1 MDTFVN
7 NVNLHMSE
15 PYVTLKTRDQEPV
28 RLSLP
33 LLGPLY
39 TRTCLDKN
47 LDKNLFKQVLIV

>member
-28 RLSLP
+28 RLSLATVRST
-33 LLGPLY
+33 LY
-39 TRTCLDKN
+39 KN